1 MILDLLLCGE
11 ELALCRLDPDEA
23 VPEWATGGFVAT
35 VKTPEELSVVCP
47 AARVPPE
54 AVASSGWRAFRVAG
68 ALDLSL
74 TGVLAALL
82 DPLEQAEIPIFA
94 ISSYD
99 TDYVLVPSERVE
111 AAREALVAAGH
122 RFVAPRG

>member
-1 MILDLLLCGE
+1 MTLDLLLGDE
-11 ELALCRLDPDEA
+11 ELALCRLDPEEA
-23 VPEWATGGFVAT
+23 VPAWARGSFVAT
-35 VKTPEELSVVCP
+35 VRTPEELSVICA
-47 AARVPPE
+47 AARVPAE
-54 AVASSGWRAFRVAG
+54 TVASSGWKAFRVAG

-82 DPLEQAEIPIFA
+82 NPLEQAEIPIFA

-99 TDYVLVPSERVE
+99 TDYVLVPSDRLE